1 MDRRITKTKEAI
13 QNAFFQLIE
22 ENQTTKITITKI
34 AKTANIDRKTFYTH
48 YNSPTDIIVEFCEQK
63 TKEFF
68 AHLEKENFFDQPLN
82 SQNVFSA
89 IYELLETR
97 FIFVSKFCQS
107 FRLRFILGK
116 IQRNLCPKR
125 HRSLCQKIRY
135 LSFIPRYL
143 CQLCLFRRNFCLS
156 PLPAKRQPLQLGRS
170 QSNSK

>member
-82 SQNVFSA
+82 SQNVF
-89 IYELLETR
+89 
-97 FIFVSKFCQS
+97 Q
-107 FRLRFILGK
+107 
-116 IQRNLCPKR
+116 
-125 HRSLCQKIRY
+125 
-135 LSFIPRYL
+135 LSMN
-143 CQLCLFRRNFCLS
+143 C
-156 PLPAKRQPLQLGRS
+156 
-170 QSNSK
+170 